1 MPAADL
7 PLLLLLIFLL
17 LGAVFLAAAEASLL
31 RVNEARARTE
41 AETGGKTAVR
51 LLHLVERLPE
61 VLNLILLLA
70 LLAQIGSATVT
81 GILAQRWFGNV
92 WVTVASIVLTV
103 FLYIYGEAI
112 PKTYAVRHSMRT
124 AKFVSGPI
132 AFLERLFRPVVGL
145 LVWIADIQMPGK
157 GITTS
162 SAVTE
167 DELRLLAVEAA
178 DEGEITE
185 GDRVLIDRV
194 FRFGDR
200 RVDDIM
206 VPRPDVVAVQARTPI
221 EEALEIALDAGHRR
235 LPIYV
240 DDLENITGVVRL
252 RDLIA
257 AREDASTDLSAIAFE
272 PLVVP
277 ESKRV
282 SNLLADM
289 QDQSN
294 TMAVVVDEYG
304 VTVGIV
310 TVEDVAEE
318 LLGSISEEETLPDVQ
333 SLGNGRW
340 LVAGSTPVEDLRDEL
355 GMDLP
360 EGEWNT
366 VAGMML
372 GLAGE
377 ILKPGSVV
385 HVDGRPFKVESVR
398 GRRITRVTIEYV
410 GDEQSDN
417 GRSVEGG

>member
-7 PLLLLLIFLL
+7 PLLILLIFLL

-92 WVTVASIVLTV
+92 WVTAASIVLTV

-124 AKFVSGPI
+124 AQFVSGPI

-185 GDRVLIDRV
+185 DDRVLIDRV

-206 VPRPDVVAVQARTPI
+206 VPRPDVVAVQARIPI
-221 EEALEIALDAGHRR
+221 DEALEIALAAGHRR

-252 RDLIA
+252 RDLIG
-257 AREDASTDLSAIAFE
+257 ARQEAPTDLSAIAFE

-277 ESKRV
+277 ESKRI
-282 SNLLADM
+282 SDLLADM

-318 LLGSISEEETLPDVQ
+318 LLGSISEEESLPDVQ

-340 LVAGSTPVEDLRDEL
+340 LVAGSTPVEDLRYEL

-385 HVDGRPFKVESVR
+385 DVDGRPFKVESVR
-398 GRRITRVTIEYV
+398 GRRITRVTIEYA
-410 GDEQSDN
+410 GDEASDK

>member
-1 MPAADL
+1 MAAADL
-7 PLLLLLIFLL
+7 PLLVLLIFLL

-41 AETGGKTAVR
+41 ARTGGRPAIR

-178 DEGEITE
+178 DEGQITE

-206 VPRPDVVAVQARTPI
+206 VPRPDIVAVEARTAI

-235 LPIYV
+235 IPIYS

-257 AREDASTDLSAIAFE
+257 ARNDALTDLSGIASE

-282 SNLLADM
+282 SDLLADM

-318 LLGSISEEETLPDVQ
+318 LLGSISEEESLPDVQ

-340 LVAGSTPVEDLRDEL
+340 LVAGSTPVEDLRYEL
-355 GMDLP
+355 GMELP

-385 HVDGRPFKVESVR
+385 DVDGRPFKVESVR
-398 GRRITRVTIEYV
+398 GRRITRVIIEYA
-410 GDEQSDN
+410 GDGASDKS
-417 GRSVEGG
+417 RSVEGG